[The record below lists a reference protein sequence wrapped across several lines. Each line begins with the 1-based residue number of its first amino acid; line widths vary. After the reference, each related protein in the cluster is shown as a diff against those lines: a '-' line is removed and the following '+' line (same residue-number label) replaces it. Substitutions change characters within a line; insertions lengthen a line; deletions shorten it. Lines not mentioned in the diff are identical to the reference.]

1 MKRIPFFVMSE
12 TKVLSQLFRMI
23 TESKRVIINRVAQER
38 TQYITVVLED
48 IVKEFN
54 SSAVIRSCDCFGLQD
69 VHIIAENQKFE
80 IQREIAKGSSNWVD
94 VHTYTGNDSPT
105 IRAIHNLKQKGYKIV
120 ATSPHAT
127 KTIDQISIETPIALV
142 FGTERHG
149 VSETLL
155 QNADETV
162 KIPMYGFT
170 ESFNI
175 SVSAAIIMNQLRN
188 KLENSDISWKL
199 SDEEQTKLKI
209 QWCTH
214 IINNG
219 KIVEAEIRRRI
230 LEKE

>member
-1 MKRIPFFVMSE
+1 MIDK
-12 TKVLSQLFRMI
+12 KVLDDLIKMI
-23 TESKRVIINRVAQER
+23 TDSKREIINRVSKER
-38 TQYITVVLED
+38 TRHITVVLED

-54 SSAVIRSCDCFGLQD
+54 SSAVIRSCDCFGIQD
-69 VHIIAENQKFE
+69 VYIIAENQKFE

-94 VHTYTGNDSPT
+94 VHAYAGNDSPT
-105 IRAIHNLKQKGYKIV
+105 TQAINDLKGKGYKIV
-120 ATSPHAT
+120 ATSPHAE
-127 KTIDQISIETPIALV
+127 KTIDEIPIEDPIALV

-149 VSETLL
+149 ISPTLL
-155 QNADETV
+155 EHVDEVV

-188 KLENSDISWKL
+188 KLEKSDLSWKL

-219 KIVEAEIRRRI
+219 KVVEAEIRRRI